1 MSRSLIHLAGTK
13 PVHLLIT
20 GQVKISEHRVF
31 CEAGIT
37 VVSFPSVPWRK
48 YVVF

>member
-20 GQVKISEHRVF
+20 DQVKIGGHGIFSEAR
-31 CEAGIT
+31 IS
-37 VVSFPSVPWRK
+37 VVGFPSVPWRK